1 MKRKHAAASERPAMS
16 LHADAA
22 RRVAIVWR
30 GATDAPDALRPDS
43 GRLKAIF
50 EGLNRRGLRPEPAPY
65 DEGHSDAFIQR
76 LHQMH
81 AVLVWV
87 NPLDAGRNR
96 KALDDIL
103 REVAAAGVF
112 VSAHPDVIAR
122 MGVKAVLHRTRTL
135 GWGSD
140 TRYYETP
147 AAFATEFPKL
157 LAHGPR
163 VLKRNR
169 GNGGIGVW
177 KVESVDKGMVRV
189 QEADGKA
196 AIRVLPINEFI
207 GEHRDTFFE
216 DDGLLDQTY
225 QPRLTE
231 GMIRCYVS
239 GQRVAGFGHQMVR
252 ALAPPEA
259 GPAGRRLYSG
269 PTDPRFQELKAV
281 LERDWIPQM
290 AELLTLSLN
299 ELPVIWDADFLL
311 GPKNAAGQDS
321 FVLCEIN
328 ASSVF
333 PIPDEAPDAIAATL
347 LDRLARNR

>member
-1 MKRKHAAASERPAMS
+1 M
-16 LHADAA
+16 
-22 RRVAIVWR
+22 
-30 GATDAPDALRPDS
+30 
-43 GRLKAIF
+43 
-50 EGLNRRGLRPEPAPY
+50 RPEPAPY
-65 DEGHSDAFIQR
+65 DEGHSGAFAQR
-76 LHQMH
+76 LRDMD

-87 NPLDAGRNR
+87 NPVAAGRNR
-96 KALDDIL
+96 KALDNIL

-112 VSAHPDVIAR
+112 VSAHPDVVAK

-135 GWGSD
+135 GWGTD
-140 TRYYETP
+140 TRYYETLSVFE
-147 AAFATEFPKL
+147 AEFAKT
-157 LAHGPR
+157 LAEGPR
-163 VLKRNR
+163 VLKLNR

-177 KVESVDKGMVRV
+177 KVESVGDGMVRV
-189 QEADGKA
+189 QEAGGDA
-196 AIRVLPINEFI
+196 ASRVLPLKEFVAQQR
-207 GEHRDTFFE
+207 GVFSAH
-216 DDGLLDQTY
+216 DGLIDQPY
-225 QPRLTE
+225 QERLTE

-259 GPAGRRLYSG
+259 GPAGHRLYSG

-281 LERDWIPQM
+281 LERDWIPHM
-290 AELLTLSLN
+290 AELLALSPN

-347 LDRLARNR
+347 LDRLARDR

>member
-1 MKRKHAAASERPAMS
+1 MS
-16 LHADAA
+16 RNLDNPYS
-22 RRVAIVWR
+22 VAIVWR
-30 GATDAPDALRPDS
+30 GAEDAPDARQPET

-50 EGLNRRGLRPEPAPY
+50 GALNRRGMKPEPAPY
-65 DEGHSDAFIQR
+65 DERRSDAFIQR
-76 LHQMH
+76 LHQMQ

-87 NPLDAGRNR
+87 NPIDAGRSR

-122 MGVKAVLHRTRTL
+122 LGVKAVLHRTRML

-140 TRYYETP
+140 TRYYETT
-147 AAFATEFPKL
+147 AAFAAEFPKL
-157 LAHGPR
+157 LAHGAR

-177 KVESVDKGMVRV
+177 KVECVGKGMVRV
-189 QEADGKA
+189 QEAGGNA
-196 AIRVLPINEFI
+196 AIRVLPLNQFI
-207 GEHRDTFFE
+207 AEHRDPFSE
-216 DDGLLDQTY
+216 DDGLLDQAY
-225 QPRLTE
+225 QPRLSE

-269 PTDPRFQELKAV
+269 PTDPRFQELKAA

-290 AELLTLSLN
+290 ARVLDLSLDA
-299 ELPVIWDADFLL
+299 LPVIWDADFLL

-321 FVLCEIN
+321 YVLCEIN

-347 LDRLARNR
+347 LDRLAMQM